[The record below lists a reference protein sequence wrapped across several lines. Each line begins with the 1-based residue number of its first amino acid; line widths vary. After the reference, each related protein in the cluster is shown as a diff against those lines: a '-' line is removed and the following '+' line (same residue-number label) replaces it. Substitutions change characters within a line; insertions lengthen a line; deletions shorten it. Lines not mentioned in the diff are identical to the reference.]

1 MKAQVDALVGDS
13 VPRNGGSRTCSS
25 FAALGKW
32 SLRAG
37 GCHVNQIMN
46 RSTHMLRALVV
57 ASVAT
62 TFALAAASTPLDAPL
77 PVHGDSEAQGEAPA
91 GDHAPDSENPQAG
104 TPRTFTVYV
113 QLPSSPAGVASPISF
128 TQGSSVPTTVAQF
141 VQAHAAELLA
151 KGQQL
156 SLESW
161 RTGW

>member
-1 MKAQVDALVGDS
+1 
-13 VPRNGGSRTCSS
+13 
-25 FAALGKW
+25 
-32 SLRAG
+32 
-37 GCHVNQIMN
+37 
-46 RSTHMLRALVV
+46 VV
-57 ASVAT
+57 ASVALCVHVPGRCAT

-91 GDHAPDSENPQAG
+91 GDHAPDSESAQPEAG

-128 TQGSSVPTTVAQF
+128 TQGSSVPATVAQF

-156 SLESW
+156 SLENRMVSPS
-161 RTGW
+161 RLDCVPRPAFPPCQLEL